1 MEVTESSYCYVRL
14 IFTVFDALFYVYC
27 IRMKS
32 DTFFTLTNYLFILL
46 VALCTRKNK
55 IILSDDPSNQKQ
67 VNLSKKWCLLCVQDW
82 GPWWNIGLANDQK
95 ECFFFQW
102 QMRPMRKYPSKNI
115 DKLDFCF
122 KMFLS
127 ASYSENV
134 FYICFFSM
142 ISLLK
147 TWVNIYMSWYTL
159 NHPGKEIQESWTC
172 LSGNCV
178 FSGSDKKS
186 LGWVTKLIQ
195 LLLNV
200 VCWTYLDTNLSEG
213 SW

>member
-95 ECFFFQW
+95 ECFFSQW

-147 TWVNIYMSWYTL
+147 TWVNIYICLDTHLIIQVRKFKKVEPVYL
-159 NHPGKEIQESWTC
+159 EI
-172 LSGNCV
+172 V
-178 FSGSDKKS
+178 FSVG
-186 LGWVTKLIQ
+186 VTKSH
-195 LLLNV
+195 
-200 VCWTYLDTNLSEG
+200 LDESRN
-213 SW
+213 